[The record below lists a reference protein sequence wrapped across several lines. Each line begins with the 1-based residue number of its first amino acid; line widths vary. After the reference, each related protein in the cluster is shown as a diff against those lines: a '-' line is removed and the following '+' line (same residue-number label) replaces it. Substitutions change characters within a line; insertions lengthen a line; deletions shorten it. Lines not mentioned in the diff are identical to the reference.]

1 MLNEK
6 LKKIREAKEQE
17 YGPFGSN
24 MERIGKTWTALL
36 GLDYDIPGYMV
47 ANMYVAAKLIRTG
60 ANYKQDTYDDAANY
74 LYQAERMQGV
84 NQAEADY
91 REDQKLLE
99 KVRMAQRMDAMDQ
112 LHQDNLKAQRKL
124 KK

>member
-1 MLNEK
+1 MQNEK
-6 LKKIREAKEQE
+6 LKQIRQAKEQE

-60 ANYKQDTYDDAANY
+60 ANFKQDTYDDAANY
-74 LYQAERMQGV
+74 LC
-84 NQAEADY
+84 QAEAM
-91 REDQKLLE
+91 QKLSEVDYKIDKAFFADRLTPTE
-99 KVRMAQRMDAMDQ
+99 IAKRLDEAEEEYQRSKGDS
-112 LHQDNLKAQRKL
+112 N
-124 KK
+124 